1 VRSKGGRSDFG
12 YCRLGKG
19 RRWRKGAYGGE
30 ANHEGLPQ
38 EKWTLVHTLFRG
50 TLEEAEA
57 VARAGGI
64 ELPEDFIEQALAT
77 AAVEPWGRS
86 SLYHDLAYGGRLE
99 LEALNGEVVRR
110 RREYDIPTPLNVAIY
125 AALKPYI
132 NGAPAPQRLATN
144 TAALGAFYPC
154 KTCTR
159 SLTASALSFRS
170 PSSSSLRASSMMS
183 SMPEAPSLTGT
194 PTKRSSIPYSP
205 CR

>member
-1 VRSKGGRSDFG
+1 MSKRRTTTRDSSGVGSNAGQDAQLRAPREGQSRREAVRSKGGRSDFG
-12 YCRLGKG
+12 YYRLGKG

-38 EKWTLVHTLFRG
+38 EKWKLVHTLFRG

-57 VARAGGI
+57 VARAGGT

-77 AAVEPWGRS
+77 AAAVEPWGCS

-110 RREYDIPTPLNVAIY
+110 RREYDIPRPLNVAIY

-132 NGAPAPQRLATN
+132 NGAPVP
-144 TAALGAFYPC
+144 
-154 KTCTR
+154 
-159 SLTASALSFRS
+159 
-170 PSSSSLRASSMMS
+170 
-183 SMPEAPSLTGT
+183 
-194 PTKRSSIPYSP
+194 
-205 CR
+205 